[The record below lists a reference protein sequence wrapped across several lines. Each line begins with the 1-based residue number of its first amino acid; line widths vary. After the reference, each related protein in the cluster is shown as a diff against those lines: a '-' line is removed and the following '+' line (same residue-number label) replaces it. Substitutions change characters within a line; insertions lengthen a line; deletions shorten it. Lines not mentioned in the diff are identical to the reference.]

1 MSQKAQLPSLSG
13 TRIKARKRDEKQK
26 EKYDP
31 VGFRDSIFEGLENAG
46 EDLESVSKFLDSA
59 GQKLDYRRY
68 GEQLIEILVAGGLL
82 APGGII
88 LQDGEVNQIKTCIFG
103 LGNDME
109 KIRAF
114 EQIFLKLVRRYKYLE
129 KMQEAEMKKILVYL
143 KGFTEEERVRL
154 AQITALWLGSGQIP
168 AKLLSELIQDH
179 QVKDGTAL
187 EFLMELLSTL
197 KQEKGGQAVTI
208 LIKKSGV
215 ENRLMDFFP
224 ATNRQKT
231 EENFAKSFEARDL
244 TEVVNFRKNV
254 EKTNVRNDL
263 VRLVTDAIND
273 EKSEKQ
279 IVAEIKEFVGKS
291 TITEQEVAVVIWQ
304 CIMDAEEW
312 SKKEDILQDQ
322 VVRHLKKYLT
332 LLGSFTSV
340 LKTEL
345 NVLNKIQEYCYD
357 HMNFLR
363 SFNKIILLLYK
374 TDVLSE
380 DSILK
385 WYKETHSSRG
395 WTVFMDQMK
404 KFVDWLEQAE
414 EEESDDD
421 EEDDE

>member
-13 TRIKARKRDEKQK
+13 QRIKTRKRDEKQK

-31 VGFRDSIFEGLENAG
+31 VGFRDAIFEGLENAG
-46 EDLESVSKFLDSA
+46 EDLESVSRFLDSA

-68 GEQLIEILVAGGLL
+68 GEQLVEILVAGGLL

-88 LQDGEVNQIKTCIFG
+88 LQDGELNQINTCIFG
-103 LGNDME
+103 LGNNME
-109 KIRAF
+109 AIRAF
-114 EQIFLKLVRRYKYLE
+114 EQIFTKLVRRYKYLE

-143 KGFTEEERVRL
+143 KGFTEEQRVRL
-154 AQITALWLGSGQIP
+154 AQITALWLASGQIP

-187 EFLMELLSTL
+187 DFLMELLSTL
-197 KQEKGGQAVTI
+197 KQEKGGQAVTT

-224 ATNRQKT
+224 PTNRQKT
-231 EENFAKSFEARDL
+231 EENFAKSFEARGL
-244 TEVVNFRKNV
+244 QEVVNFRKNV
-254 EKTNVRNDL
+254 EKTNVRNEL
-263 VRLVTDAIND
+263 VRLVSDSIVE

-279 IVAEIKEFVGKS
+279 IVAEVKEFIGKNS
-291 TITEQEVAVVIWQ
+291 VLEQEVAVVIWQ
-304 CIMDAEEW
+304 CVMDAEEW
-312 SKKEDILQDQ
+312 SKKEDILQEQ
-322 VVRHLKKYLT
+322 VVRHLKKYLVV
-332 LLGSFTSV
+332 LGAFTTA

-357 HMNFLR
+357 HMIFLK

-374 TDVLSE
+374 TDILSE

-414 EEESDDD
+414 EEETDDD
-421 EEDDE
+421 EED